1 MFWNCNTT
9 TASSSFP
16 GPCQTGPNFCRF
28 ADEADLSAGLYS
40 GSHVPL
46 RQTPFRW
53 PPRIQFLQGS
63 QFFDPILM
71 RCNIQNESQSQCYIY
86 IYVYVIYQVYNI
98 ILYRHMNHI
107 EINQFPAQFPM
118 TFTLLWGW
126 TCCYGPG
133 PSSNDPRAA
142 PGHPAPWTVPWNLWA
157 STCAEQWPAWI
168 IEKAS
173 HENGQFAGGLRLLY

>member
-1 MFWNCNTT
+1 MKLICQLGFILAAMCLCGKLHSDGHPEF
-9 TASSSFP
+9 SSSKAL
-16 GPCQTGPNFCRF
+16 NFSIQSWCDVIYRMNH
-28 ADEADLSAGLYS
+28 
-40 GSHVPL
+40 SH
-46 RQTPFRW
+46 
-53 PPRIQFLQGS
+53 
-63 QFFDPILM
+63 
-71 RCNIQNESQSQCYIY
+71 NAIY